1 MDADFREMH
10 IRGMSQELQNR
21 VRDRMEELGM
31 KAAPLAKEAGLG
43 LSFVRDILR
52 GKTKVPKADNL
63 KKLATALQT
72 TPDALLGGSAA
83 PAAIEDGKPVPGG
96 RLPYGGTVA
105 AGDWWDADD
114 FNQDI
119 AENAVPA
126 SIPRHPGYPK
136 LTQTAWRVRGDSMNE
151 VGIFD
156 GQWIV
161 GASYA
166 DYVDRIGELANGNYV
181 VVERTRAQ
189 GAERELT
196 VKEVQFARRGMRL
209 LPRSTNKKHREY
221 FIDLD
226 ETADPDKET
235 VRILAVVLWAGI
247 DLDPRAR

>member
-1 MDADFREMH
+1 MD
-10 IRGMSQELQNR
+10 
-21 VRDRMEELGM
+21 ELGM
-31 KAAPLAKEAGLG
+31 KAAPLAREAGLNI
-43 LSFVRDILR
+43 SFVRDILR

-72 TPDALLGGSAA
+72 TPEALLSGERSPHEAVEN
-83 PAAIEDGKPVPGG
+83 PTKLPDGP
-96 RLPYGGTVA
+96 LPYAGTVA
-105 AGDWWDADD
+105 AGDWLSDDD
-114 FNQDI
+114 FNQDV
-119 AENAVPA
+119 ADNTVPA
-126 SIPRHPGYPK
+126 SIPRHPGYSRLP
-136 LTQTAWRVRGDSMNE
+136 QMAWRVRGDSMNE

-166 DYVDRIGELANGNYV
+166 DYVDRIGELTNGSFV

-189 GAERELT
+189 GSERELT

-209 LPRSTNKKHREY
+209 VPRSTNKRHREF

-226 ETADPDKET
+226 EDADPDRET